1 MNRRAFKFAIPAVIG
16 LAAILL
22 LWASLYDPFSPGADR
37 LLLLLPDGASFSDPR
52 VTVWLDAAAEEGLHL
67 VPMHDSQF
75 LRPLFG
81 KPRCAGIILP
91 DSIHVRAGDLLVTT
105 LHDYVSSGGKLMLVF
120 DAGTKSLQ
128 GFYAGERSQFSD
140 LAGVDYAL
148 YATLRDK
155 MFESG
160 DVSGTIPAMQSLGVP
175 PGKFFPLS
183 APSTLPPTQAAP
195 LEVRLR
201 RYKFGDLEYPS
212 FVTQGSFPGELL
224 LHSSAGVVAGVRT
237 FGKGSVLFV
246 NLPLGY
252 LAGDTDGLLLHSFLD
267 YFAEKILALPHLLSV
282 PDGIGG
288 LVLDWHVD
296 SNAAIQSLEEM
307 NTWSILQQGPYSIDF
322 TAGPDTNAFGD
333 REGLD
338 VPHNALVQNLIREY
352 MRDGDEIGS
361 HGGWIHNWFAGH
373 VEKDNPAY
381 LQQFLVLNRQAL
393 ERVTGKPVLEYSA
406 PNGDQPE
413 WVTRWLDAHGFV
425 AYYFTG
431 DSGMGPTQVYR
442 NGKRVTRH
450 IWAFPI
456 LHLDRAA
463 SFEELTSEDY
473 PASLVSQ
480 WLDQVVH
487 FTADHRQVRL
497 IYFHPPGI
505 IPYHDV
511 VHSWLQETAQLK
523 ASGRFRWYTMVQI
536 ANFLNSR
543 KRVKWKLTQSNGE
556 AVLKAVHPNSLA
568 HFAWLFPAANYF
580 RPRILSG
587 SASVTQQPDGWLV
600 IAGEG
605 KRLEIEARILKP

>member
-1 MNRRAFKFAIPAVIG
+1 
-16 LAAILL
+16 
-22 LWASLYDPFSPGADR
+22 
-37 LLLLLPDGASFSDPR
+37 
-52 VTVWLDAAAEEGLHL
+52 
-67 VPMHDSQF
+67 
-75 LRPLFG
+75 
-81 KPRCAGIILP
+81 LP
-91 DSIHVRAGDLLVTT
+91 DSVHPEVSDILATAIRNYVAAG
-105 LHDYVSSGGKLMLVF
+105 GRLMLVF

-128 GFYAGERSQFSD
+128 GFYAVSRSQFSD
-140 LAGVDYAL
+140 LAGVDYTL
-148 YATLRDK
+148 YALLRAK
-155 MFESG
+155 MIEPSQ
-160 DVSGTIPAMQSLGVP
+160 VSGTVADMGSLGVP

-183 APSTLPPTQAAP
+183 APSTLPPAQAASF
-195 LEVRLR
+195 EVRLR

-212 FVTQGSFPGELL
+212 FITQGNFPGHIL
-224 LHSSAGVVAGVRT
+224 LHSDAGVVAGLRT

-252 LAGDTDGLLLHSFLD
+252 LAGDTDGLPLHAFLD
-267 YFAEKILALPHLLSV
+267 YFAEKVLVLPRLLSV

-296 SNAAIQSLEEM
+296 SNAAIESLEEL
-307 NTWSILQQGPYSIDF
+307 NSWTILQQGPYSIDF

-338 VPHNALVQNLIREY
+338 IPHNALVQNLIREY

-361 HGGWIHNWFAGH
+361 HGGWIHNWFAEH
-373 VEKDNPAY
+373 VEKDSPAY

-442 NGKRVTRH
+442 QGQKVAPG

-463 SFEELTSEDY
+463 SFEEMIADDY
-473 PASLVSQ
+473 PASLASQ
-480 WLDQVVH
+480 WLDQV
-487 FTADHRQVRL
+487 ADFVANTRQVRL

-505 IPYHDV
+505 IPFHDV
-511 VHSWLQETAQLK
+511 IDSWLRKTARL
-523 ASGRFRWYTMVQI
+523 AAAGRFRWRTMVQM

-543 KRVKWKLTQSNGE
+543 KLVKWKLTENNGE
-556 AVLKAVHPNSLA
+556 AVLLAAHPQSLA
-568 HFAWLFPAANYF
+568 HFAWLFPAAKYAQPVVL
-580 RPRILSG
+580 RG
-587 SASVTQQPDGWLV
+587 AATVTQHKDGWLV
-600 IAGEG
+600 VAGEG
-605 KRLEIEARILKP
+605 KQLQIEARILNP